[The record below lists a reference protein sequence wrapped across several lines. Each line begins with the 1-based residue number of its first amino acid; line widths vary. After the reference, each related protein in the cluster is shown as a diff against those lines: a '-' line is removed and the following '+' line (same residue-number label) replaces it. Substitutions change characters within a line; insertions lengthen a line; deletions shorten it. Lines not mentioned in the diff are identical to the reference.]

1 MTLTGNEGID
11 ISLSSPTLLLLLLL
25 LGFRSHYLSA
35 CSSFSIR
42 LSGYCLSDGDH
53 MVFSFQLSGSK
64 HLLSFF
70 LYLID

>member
-1 MTLTGNEGID
+1 MTLTENEGID
-11 ISLSSPTLLLLLLL
+11 ISLSSPTLLLLLF
-25 LGFRSHYLSA
+25 GFRPHYLSA